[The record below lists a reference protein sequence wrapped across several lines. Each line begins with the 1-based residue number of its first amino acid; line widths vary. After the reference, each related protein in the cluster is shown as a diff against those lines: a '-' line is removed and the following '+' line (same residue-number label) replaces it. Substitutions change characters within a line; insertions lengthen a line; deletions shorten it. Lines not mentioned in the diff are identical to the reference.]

1 MSLQA
6 VTVIVLIAIFL
17 LGTLRNINL
26 GILGLAGAFLVGYK
40 LPAFNEDGADPLD
53 SIFAGFP
60 VDLMFALMGLTY
72 LFGFAQH
79 NGTISL
85 LLNWCMRLV
94 RGNRAVMPWI
104 FFVITGAFMSI
115 GAIFCIGVI
124 SPLALPFARRYRIN
138 PLMMGMMVV
147 HGGMAGLLSPLSVYG
162 IFVNGTIQNAGLE
175 ASQTL
180 LFIIAMLFN
189 VLMGL
194 LVYIFLGGRK
204 LIGQQWDASM
214 EIRSEGDQ
222 EEGTS
227 TQVQPFQ
234 WLTLASLAGLAVGAG
249 IFNLDIGLLSI
260 ILGAILA
267 VIKPGESVKALN
279 NVSWGTIVLVGGMVT
294 YIEVLEAAGTVDSL
308 SRAITALG
316 APALGL
322 LLMCYLSGI
331 VSALASSI
339 ATIGIA
345 MSMATPFLTD
355 GTLPVVGT
363 AAAIAISATVV
374 DVSPFS
380 TNGAMVLANVHPGQ
394 RDRVFKQMLIYSG
407 VVIAFSPLMAWL
419 LVFLPF

>member
-40 LPAFNEDGADPLD
+40 LPAFNEGGTDPLD
-53 SIFAGFP
+53 FIFAGFP

-104 FFVITGAFMSI
+104 FFAITGAFMSI

-162 IFVNGTIQNAGLE
+162 IFVNSTIQNAGLE

-189 VLMGL
+189 VFMGL
-194 LVYIFLGGRK
+194 LVYVFLGGRK
-204 LIGQQWDASM
+204 LIGQQWDSSM
-214 EIRSEGDQ
+214 EIHSEGDQ
-222 EEGTS
+222 GQDTS
-227 TQVQPFQ
+227 AKVQPFQ
-234 WLTLASLAGLAVGAG
+234 WLTLAALAALAIGAG
-249 IFNLDIGLLSI
+249 IFSLDIGLLSI

-294 YIEVLEAAGTVDSL
+294 YIEILEAAGTVDSL
-308 SRAITALG
+308 SGAITALG
-316 APALGL
+316 APDLGL

-380 TNGAMVLANVHPGQ
+380 TNGAMVLANVHPGH

-407 VVIAFSPLMAWL
+407 VVIALSPLLAWL